1 MFSST
6 TATIKR
12 VLNQLDIDINK
23 SDIKLIG
30 IKNTDGFN
38 YKLSTF
44 DQLLKVNLSNVP
56 TDNVFSLLDDTHKI
70 DIMHANSVYIHD
82 IYFKRDYKGVFNK
95 RAVIKHLVHEC
106 DFVKQGKPNPDGMPV
121 IIDNS
126 KHVYNNCLTFIST
139 LLMVPFDISSKISFV
154 GI

>member
-1 MFSST
+1 
-6 TATIKR
+6 
-12 VLNQLDIDINK
+12 
-23 SDIKLIG
+23 
-30 IKNTDGFN
+30 
-38 YKLSTF
+38 
-44 DQLLKVNLSNVP
+44 
-56 TDNVFSLLDDTHKI
+56 
-70 DIMHANSVYIHD
+70 MHANSVYIHD

-95 RAVIKHLVHEC
+95 RAVIKHLVHEF

-139 LLMVPFDISSKISFV
+139 LQMVPFDISSTISFV